1 MKIFYFLQHFLLGKR
16 RSNVNLLQSSK
27 LFAAFVLKTEFTE
40 WACLCVSTNAS
51 VSVSRCA
58 VAIEI
63 AGGQHDN
70 KHAAC
75 HLFISTYL
83 HIYISTYLHI
93 QPQIP
98 GYLDCQHTDTPCIR
112 WQVCQWRDSRLK
124 MTIDYDEILTHIGEL
139 GNLKSNVVE
148 NAENLWF

>member
-1 MKIFYFLQHFLLGKR
+1 MQKFHDNQRSFHNYFIVSFLKCVLYFFMNPIPNLYFKFGLWYSIYTKVKIFYFLQHFLLGKR

-83 HIYISTYLHI
+83 HTGSSADL
-93 QPQIP
+93 
-98 GYLDCQHTDTPCIR
+98 
-112 WQVCQWRDSRLK
+112 VK
-124 MTIDYDEILTHIGEL
+124 
-139 GNLKSNVVE
+139 
-148 NAENLWF
+148 

>member
-1 MKIFYFLQHFLLGKR
+1 M
-16 RSNVNLLQSSK
+16 
-27 LFAAFVLKTEFTE
+27 
-40 WACLCVSTNAS
+40 STNAS

-83 HIYISTYLHI
+83 HISTHPAADIRISRLSTYRHSVQSVTGLPVK
-93 QPQIP
+93 Q
-98 GYLDCQHTDTPCIR
+98 LK
-112 WQVCQWRDSRLK
+112 LK

-148 NAENLWF
+148 NAEHL

>member
-83 HIYISTYLHI
+83 HIYISTHI
-93 QPQIP
+93 YTSTHPAA
-98 GYLDCQHTDTPCIR
+98 DTRI
-112 WQVCQWRDSRLK
+112 SRLSTYRHSVHSVTGLPVK
-124 MTIDYDEILTHIGEL
+124 Q
-139 GNLKSNVVE
+139 LKTQDDN
-148 NAENLWF
+148 